1 MSLANWAQVNKQSG
15 SGNDT
20 ISVTTNSNHTGRVA
34 RSTQMT
40 VSAAN
45 VQSAVRTINQA
56 GKPEFVTIQAAAS
69 VSKDGGTVTLSGRSN
84 SSLLTFSLGSG
95 ATLALELPA
104 NYVANSVS
112 TGNGVA
118 IAGDPGA
125 STEFDFSITFTGIPE
140 NTTVQDL
147 LAQVIVTDNA
157 GHTATCTVT
166 QAAGDATLDVSPASV
181 ELPWDAYSEGTSATF
196 TVTSNTNWT
205 VD

>member
-20 ISVTTNSNHTGRVA
+20 ISVTANSNHTGRVA

-45 VQSAVRTINQA
+45 VQSQVRTINQA
-56 GKPEFVTIQAAAS
+56 GKPEFVSIQPTAS
-69 VSKDGGTVTLSGRSN
+69 VDKNGGTLTLSGKSN

-95 ATLALELPA
+95 ATLVLTLPA
-104 NYVANSVS
+104 SYIANSVA
-112 TGNGVA
+112 TNNGVA

-125 STEFDFSITFTGIPE
+125 STEYDFSITFTGIPA
-140 NTTVQDL
+140 NATVSDL

-157 GHTATCTVT
+157 GHTASCDVT
-166 QAAGDATLDVSPASV
+166 QAAGDPTLDVTPASV
-181 ELPWDAYSEGTSATF
+181 ELAWDAYSEGTSATF

-205 VD
+205 VS